1 MILNLRGLNFGI
13 KAVKFMFFVKTLL
26 LYSRTS
32 SRQSEYIM
40 IKSKEC
46 SNKNMNVITPGAG
59 SCIIKLG
66 HIGHIVQNA

>member
-1 MILNLRGLNFGI
+1 MTPNLRGLNFGI
-13 KAVKFMFFVKTLL
+13 KTVKLMFFVKTLL

-46 SNKNMNVITPGAG
+46 SNKIVNVITAGAG
-59 SCIIKLG
+59 VL
-66 HIGHIVQNA
+66 V